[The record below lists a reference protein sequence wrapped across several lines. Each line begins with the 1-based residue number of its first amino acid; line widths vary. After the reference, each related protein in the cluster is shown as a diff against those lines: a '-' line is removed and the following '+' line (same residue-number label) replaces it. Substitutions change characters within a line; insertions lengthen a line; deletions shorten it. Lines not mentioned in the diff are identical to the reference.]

1 MSFLCQLKLI
11 AAVEAYSRSTFCVR
25 YFQAL
30 ISNMGLLKYKE
41 VYAAAAEV
49 LGLAL
54 QYIAGRGNVSEPC
67 GVLDLSCPNSMYIFY
82 ITTQFSSKNE
92 CI

>member
-1 MSFLCQLKLI
+1 MACNTS
-11 AAVEAYSRSTFCVR
+11 AFCAR

-30 ISNMGLLKYKE
+30 VSNMGLLRYKE

-54 QYIAGRGNVSEPC
+54 QYIAERQNVSNCIRCVTVTVLNMFTSFIWLLHSATKISVLELN
-67 GVLDLSCPNSMYIFY
+67 GVCP
-82 ITTQFSSKNE
+82 TD
-92 CI
+92 